1 MIKAR
6 YSPATEDLVAQLM
19 SNEVTGSYEMDS
31 AISNW
36 AAAQVIDALRRHGY
50 NISIEVEVT
59 GDMEKAFESLGG
71 DTFNYVKMERPK
83 RKT

>member
-1 MIKAR
+1 MIKAH

-19 SNEVTGSYEMDS
+19 SNEATGSYEMDS
-31 AISNW
+31 NIHDW
-36 AAAQVIDALRRHGY
+36 QAAQVIDALRKHGY
-50 NISIEVEVT
+50 DISIEVEVT

-71 DTFNYVKMERPK
+71 DTSNYVKMERPK